1 LNVQKPH
8 ELIAQIEAAFA
19 DACAPAADN
28 ISQPTYDDEGTS
40 AYFRGKT
47 WRGHSAKQLRSL
59 DFSLTVMTQ
68 EAFTYFLP
76 AFMIADIQSPIE
88 ADTIPESLLY
98 HLTPDDSF
106 FPRQA
111 QSIISCLTHAQRAAV
126 AAYFRYA
133 RMRDGEV
140 TPGEYDGALKAL
152 ASADDN

>member
-1 LNVQKPH
+1 MKKPH

-19 DACAPAADN
+19 DAIAPASDN

-47 WRGHSAKQLRSL
+47 WRGHSARQLRSL
-59 DFSLTVMTQ
+59 DFALTVMTQ
-68 EAFTYFLP
+68 EAFAYFLP
-76 AFMIADIQSPIE
+76 AFMIADIESPIE

-98 HLTPDDSF
+98 HLSPDASSL
-106 FPRQA
+106 FPARA
-111 QSIISCLTHAQRAAV
+111 ESIISCLTPAQRAAV

-152 ASADDN
+152 V